1 MMTSRT
7 AANIDVFGIKM
18 KVAAKSGDAKSG
30 DAKSGDAKSGDAKS
44 GDAKSG
50 NSRSDSRQG
59 CRGSQGP
66 GGT

>member
-44 GDAKSG
+44 G
-50 NSRSDSRQG
+50 NSRSDPRQG